1 MQPNQMCIWIAC
13 SKAVSIMAEIFLLA
27 DLKKANTPK
36 NENNNQ
42 TRNVRPIGLGTAE
55 PIRLGE

>member
-1 MQPNQMCIWIAC
+1 MCIWIAC

-27 DLKKANTPK
+27 DLEKANTPK

>member
-1 MQPNQMCIWIAC
+1 
-13 SKAVSIMAEIFLLA
+13 MAEIFLLA
-27 DLKKANTPK
+27 DLEKANTPK